1 MSTKTVELADPGPKP
16 ETVTVEVR
24 GQRYTFRE
32 LEISE
37 YDKLVKAATRE
48 EVDDDGITQEITD
61 STLLLRL
68 MVPKSCISPTL
79 SPDVVASMGARLYR
93 ALARVVNELHYGD
106 EPVKQIKDEDEA
118 DETPKETPKGNE

>member
-1 MSTKTVELADPGPKP
+1 MSTKVLELDDPSITP

-24 GQRYTFRE
+24 GKQFTFRE

-37 YDKLVKAATRE
+37 YDKLVKAATHQE
-48 EVDDDGITQEITD
+48 ADEDGIMQDVTD

-68 MVPKSCISPTL
+68 MVPKSCVKPKLT
-79 SPDVVASMGARLYR
+79 PEAVAAMGSRGYR

-106 EPVKQIKDEDEA
+106 EPIKRIKDD
-118 DETPKETPKGNE
+118 DETPAEETPKGNA